1 MSSTKLLTS
10 DDPST
15 ATPLSIDSFWSDQPM
30 PVTVTVAQ
38 LKTQQMA
45 YRRYLVKKRRNELAQ
60 AAKFRKA
67 GSQVLA
73 GQAASDADLTL
84 KSIRRIDARLGLLT
98 AAPASTKFRVNV
110 RDEDLVE
117 FGFGMDQNGNYPA
130 L

>member
-1 MSSTKLLTS
+1 
-10 DDPST
+10 
-15 ATPLSIDSFWSDQPM
+15 M

-38 LKTQQMA
+38 LKTQQLA

-67 GSQVLA
+67 GTVVLA
-73 GQAASDADLTL
+73 GQAANDAEATL

-98 AAPASTKFRVNV
+98 AAPATTKFKINV